1 MQKRLGSE
9 RLAGTF
15 AFRTLADAGA
25 ILAFGSDWPVVSP
38 DPLLGIRTAVTGLL
52 VDGTRFGEQENLT
65 VEEALRAYTGGAA
78 YALGM
83 DDVVMFDRDPFEAD
97 WEQQPPRVAMTIVGG
112 NVVYDVTASQRA

>member
-1 MQKRLGSE
+1 M
-9 RLAGTF
+9 
-15 AFRTLADAGA
+15 
-25 ILAFGSDWPVVSP
+25 
-38 DPLLGIRTAVTGLL
+38 TGLL

-83 DDVVMFDRDPFEAD
+83 DDAGILRPGALGDLVMFDRDPFEAD